1 MKKKLLLRSTIA
13 VAVIGICLYLVF
25 PLDKSINKGLD
36 IAGGMHF
43 NIEVLLDDI
52 DEDKKKD
59 AMESA
64 LAVYRNRIDE
74 IGVAGTTVEQAGTN
88 HIIVQIPGVETK
100 EAERIRDILIRTAHL
115 EFKLVVDGP
124 GEPIM
129 VN

>member
-1 MKKKLLLRSTIA
+1 MKKNLLWRSIIA
-13 VAVIGICLYLVF
+13 VAAIAICVYLVF

-52 DEDKKKD
+52 AEDKKVE

-64 LAVYRNRIDE
+64 LAVYRNRINE
-74 IGVAGTTVEQAGTN
+74 IGVSGTTVKQAGKN
-88 HIIVQIPGVETK
+88 QIIVQIPGVETE
-100 EAERIRDILIRTAHL
+100 EAKRIRDILIRTAHL

-124 GEPIM
+124 GEPIT

>member
-1 MKKKLLLRSTIA
+1 MKKSLIWSSIIA
-13 VAVIGICLYLVF
+13 VAAIAICIYLVF
-25 PLDKSINKGLD
+25 SLDKSINKGLD

-52 DEDKKKD
+52 AEDKKVE
-59 AMESA
+59 AMQSA

-74 IGVAGTTVEQAGTN
+74 IGVAGTTVEQAGKN
-88 HIIVQIPGVETK
+88 QIIVQIPGVETE
-100 EAERIRDILIRTAHL
+100 EAKRIRDILIRTAHL

-124 GEPIM
+124 GEPIT